1 MKYVRIYS
9 GPMRINL
16 SFLLVLSLFFNCVN
30 SPKEPEPIT
39 LIPKVKS
46 LTVNDGVYELNQ
58 NIKINSLELFDDVV
72 SYLESYLKSSNF
84 LVSKTTNS
92 SDIIFKQD
100 TSITN
105 EEGYVLD
112 VNQNGVIIKASTIKG
127 AFYAVQTLR
136 QLLPNAL
143 ENGSYKAKQ
152 LALSYLH
159 IEDAPVFSYRGMH
172 LDVSRHMFPVAFIKK
187 QLDAMA
193 LLKLN
198 TFHWH
203 LTDDQG
209 WRIEIKKYPKLTSV
223 GSQRKQTLVGHK
235 RNKPEVYDGKPYG
248 GFYTQEDIKEIVAYA
263 EARQITIIPEI
274 EMPGHSMAAIT
285 AYPELS
291 CSEGPFKV
299 REKWGVE
306 KHIFCPTETT
316 FKFLEDVLDE
326 VISLFPSVYIHIG
339 GDEAPKE
346 EWENSVFCQALIKSK
361 GLKDTHE
368 LQSYFISR
376 MEAYLN
382 SKGRQ
387 IIGWD
392 EILEGGLASN
402 ATVMS
407 WRGFNG
413 AIEAAKI
420 GNPAVVAPNQF
431 CYLDHYQSRSTSEPL
446 AIGGFL
452 PLKKVYMFNPIPEQL
467 TKAQSQLIKGAQ
479 ACVWTEYMPESS
491 HVEYMVYPRL
501 LALSEVVWL
510 NEKDRDFKDFQSR
523 VDSFFQRLEVMEF
536 NHANHLYKVEG
547 QVNFKEKMTI
557 SLNNFSDFPVHY
569 TTDGTPPNEES
580 KVYTKPVAV
589 NGDMHLKAASFNA
602 SGKIK
607 DSEYE
612 ETVTLSKAFGAK
624 VEIAPKPNKKY
635 KGSGYKSLVDGILG
649 DSERFKDKQWLGFQG
664 TDVFVDLQLN
674 KPKELQVF
682 KTRFNNAKGNWIYA
696 PRSVRVEVYS
706 ADHKLLFNKS
716 KIIQPSDERHV
727 NFKMALNGITGQFVK
742 VYIEGFGIMPDK
754 KLINSQVIK
763 GAKTWTFLDEFILE

>member
-1 MKYVRIYS
+1 MTFVRIYS
-9 GPMRINL
+9 APMRINL
-16 SFLLVLSLFFNCVN
+16 SFLLILLLFFNC
-30 SPKEPEPIT
+30 SQSIKETEPIT

-46 LTVNDGVYELNQ
+46 LTVNEGFYVLNQ
-58 NIKINSLELFDDVV
+58 NIKIDSPEQFEEVIT
-72 SYLESYLKSSNF
+72 YLEAYLKPSKFSI
-84 LVSKTTNS
+84 SKTIDNP
-92 SDIIFKQD
+92 DIIFEQD
-100 TSITN
+100 SSISN
-105 EEGYVLD
+105 QEGYVLD
-112 VNQNGVIIKASTIKG
+112 VNQRGITVKSATVKG

-136 QLLPNAL
+136 QLLPYTL
-143 ENGSYKAKQ
+143 ENGSYNAKQ

-223 GSQRKQTLVGHK
+223 GSQRNQTLVGHK

-248 GFYTQEDIKEIVAYA
+248 GYYSQEEIKDIVAYA

-274 EMPGHSMAAIT
+274 EMPGHSMAAIA
-285 AYPELS
+285 AYPELA

-306 KHIFCPTETT
+306 KHVFCPTETT

-326 VISLFPSVYIHIG
+326 VMTLFPSTYIHIG
-339 GDEAPKE
+339 GDEAPKD
-346 EWENSVFCQALIKSK
+346 EWEDSAFCKTLIKSK

-392 EILEGGLASN
+392 EILEGGLAPN

-407 WRGFNG
+407 WRGFEG

-420 GNPAVVAPNQF
+420 GNPVVVAPNQF
-431 CYLDHYQSRSTSEPL
+431 CYLDHYQSRSASEPL

-452 PLKKVYMFNPIPEQL
+452 PLKKVYLFNPIPEQL
-467 TKAQSQLIKGAQ
+467 TKAQAQLIKGAQ

-491 HVEYMVYPRL
+491 HVEYMIYPRL

-557 SLNNFSDFPVHY
+557 SLNNYSDFPIHY
-569 TTDGTPPNEES
+569 TTDGTAPHEGS
-580 KVYTKPVAV
+580 KVYSKPITVE
-589 NGDMHLKAASFNA
+589 GDMHLNAVSFNA
-602 SGKIK
+602 YGKIK
-607 DSEYE
+607 DSDFE

-624 VEIAPKPNKKY
+624 VEITPKPNKKY
-635 KGSGYKSLVDGILG
+635 KGSGFKSLVDGILG
-649 DSERFKDKQWLGFQG
+649 DNERFKDKQWLGFQG
-664 TDVFVDLQLN
+664 TDVSVEMKLKTPQ
-674 KPKELQVF
+674 ELQVF

-706 ADHKLLFNKS
+706 ADNKLLFNKS
-716 KIIQPSDERHV
+716 KTVEPSDERHV
-727 NFKMALNGITGQFVK
+727 DFKMALDGVTGQFIK

-754 KLINSQVIK
+754 KLMNSQIIK
-763 GAKTWTFLDEFILE
+763 GAKTWLFLDEFILD

>member
-9 GPMRINL
+9 APMRINL

-431 CYLDHYQSRSTSEPL
+431 CYLDHYQSRSASEP
-446 AIGGFL
+446 
-452 PLKKVYMFNPIPEQL
+452 
-467 TKAQSQLIKGAQ
+467 
-479 ACVWTEYMPESS
+479 
-491 HVEYMVYPRL
+491 
-501 LALSEVVWL
+501 
-510 NEKDRDFKDFQSR
+510 
-523 VDSFFQRLEVMEF
+523 
-536 NHANHLYKVEG
+536 
-547 QVNFKEKMTI
+547 
-557 SLNNFSDFPVHY
+557 
-569 TTDGTPPNEES
+569 
-580 KVYTKPVAV
+580 
-589 NGDMHLKAASFNA
+589 
-602 SGKIK
+602 
-607 DSEYE
+607 
-612 ETVTLSKAFGAK
+612 
-624 VEIAPKPNKKY
+624 
-635 KGSGYKSLVDGILG
+635 
-649 DSERFKDKQWLGFQG
+649 
-664 TDVFVDLQLN
+664 
-674 KPKELQVF
+674 
-682 KTRFNNAKGNWIYA
+682 
-696 PRSVRVEVYS
+696 
-706 ADHKLLFNKS
+706 
-716 KIIQPSDERHV
+716 
-727 NFKMALNGITGQFVK
+727 
-742 VYIEGFGIMPDK
+742 
-754 KLINSQVIK
+754 
-763 GAKTWTFLDEFILE
+763 

>member
-1 MKYVRIYS
+1 MSFVRIYS
-9 GPMRINL
+9 APIRINL
-16 SFLLVLSLFFNCVN
+16 SFLLVLILFFNC
-30 SPKEPEPIT
+30 SHPLKETESIT

-46 LTVNDGVYELNQ
+46 LTVNDGVYVLNQ
-58 NIKINSLELFDDVV
+58 NIKIDSPEQFEGVIN
-72 SYLESYLKSSNF
+72 YLEAYLKPSKFSI
-84 LVSKTTNS
+84 SKTVDNP
-92 SDIIFKQD
+92 DIIFEQD
-100 TSITN
+100 ASISN

-112 VNQNGVIIKASTIKG
+112 VNQSGVTIKAATFKG

-136 QLLPNAL
+136 QLLPVTL
-143 ENGSYKAKQ
+143 ENGSYKVNQ

-223 GSQRKQTLVGHK
+223 GSYRNQTLVGHK

-248 GFYTQEDIKEIVAYA
+248 GYYTQEEIKDIVAYA

-274 EMPGHSMAAIT
+274 EMPGHSMAAIA
-285 AYPELS
+285 AYPELG

-326 VISLFPSVYIHIG
+326 VMTLFPSTYIHIG
-339 GDEAPKE
+339 GDEAPKD
-346 EWENSVFCQALIKSK
+346 EWEDSAFCQTLIKSK

-392 EILEGGLASN
+392 EILEGGLAPN

-407 WRGFNG
+407 WRGFEG

-420 GNPAVVAPNQF
+420 GNPVVVAPNQF
-431 CYLDHYQSRSTSEPL
+431 CYLDHYQSRSPSEPL

-452 PLKKVYMFNPIPEQL
+452 PLKKVYFFNPIPNQL
-467 TKAQSQLIKGAQ
+467 TKSQAQLIKGAQ

-491 HVEYMVYPRL
+491 HVEYMIYPRL

-510 NEKDRDFKDFQSR
+510 NEKDRNFKDFQTR
-523 VDSFFQRLEVMEF
+523 VSSFFKRLEVMDF

-547 QVNFKEKMTI
+547 QVKFDDKMSI
-557 SLNNFSDFPVHY
+557 SLNNYSDFPIRY
-569 TTDGTPPNEES
+569 TLDGTAPNEES
-580 KVYTKPVAV
+580 RVYSKPITVE
-589 NGDMHLKAASFNA
+589 GDMHLNAASFNTN
-602 SGKIK
+602 GKIT
-607 DSEYE
+607 DSEFE
-612 ETVTLSKAFGAK
+612 ETITLSKAFGAK

-635 KGSGYKSLVDGILG
+635 KGSGFKSLVDGILA
-649 DSERFKDKQWLGFQG
+649 DSERFKDRQWLGFQG
-664 TDVFVDLQLN
+664 TDVSVDLKLN
-674 KPKELQVF
+674 EPKELQVF

-696 PRSVRVEVYS
+696 PRSVRIEVYS

-716 KIIQPSDERHV
+716 KIVQPSDERHV
-727 NFKMALNGITGQFVK
+727 DFKMELPGITGQFVK

-754 KLINSQVIK
+754 KLMNSQVIK
-763 GAKTWTFLDEFILE
+763 GVKTWTFLDEFILD